1 MDLVVKVF
9 RAIWQVLVLMAPFL
23 LLGFTVAGI
32 VSVVLSPAWVRRHM
46 GGRGFWQV
54 VKAALLGVPLP
65 LCSCGVVPVA
75 MSLRQHGAGRGAVV
89 SFLAATPQTGA
100 DSIIAT
106 YAILGPVITLFRVVA
121 ALVSGIV
128 AGCLIL
134 AAYPHEILPVVAAAD
149 TTCTCEK
156 PRIPA
161 WRRMLRFGWVTLP
174 RDIARP
180 LLLGLVLSGILTA
193 LVPDGFFGG
202 QLLPGWSGYGMAL
215 LVGVPLYVCSTAS
228 IPLAASFVAMGAS
241 PGAAMVFLIAG
252 PATNPAMLTSIW
264 SRIGKVGA
272 GLYLL
277 AIAGTAVAFGWL
289 LDRFFP
295 DSLAAVPALRERCAA
310 CTTEWWGIAS
320 AILLLILLA
329 PAWWPEKPDSP
340 G

>member
-1 MDLVVKVF
+1 
-9 RAIWQVLVLMAPFL
+9 MAPFL
-23 LLGFTVAGI
+23 LLGFTVAGM
-32 VSVVLSPAWVRRHM
+32 VSVILSPAWVRRHM

-54 VKAALLGVPLP
+54 VKAALLGIPLP

-75 MSLRQHGAGRGAVV
+75 MSLRQQGAGRGAVV

-106 YAILGPVITLFRVVA
+106 YAILGPVITLFRVLA
-121 ALVSGIV
+121 ALVSGIL
-128 AGCLIL
+128 AGSLIL
-134 AAYPHEILPVVAAAD
+134 AAYPLENSDVVAPEPA
-149 TTCTCEK
+149 CTCEK
-156 PRIPA
+156 PRVPV
-161 WRRMLRFGWVTLP
+161 WRRMMRFGWITLP

-180 LLLGLVLSGILTA
+180 LLLGLVLSGVLTA

-202 QLLPGWSGYGMAL
+202 HLLPGWSGYGMAL

-264 SRIGKVGA
+264 SRIGKAGT

-289 LDRFFP
+289 LDHAFP
-295 DSLAAVPALRERCAA
+295 DALAAVPVLRDRCAA

-320 AILLLILLA
+320 AVVLLGLLA
-329 PAWWPEKPDSP
+329 PAWWPEKRESR
-340 G
+340 